1 MDIKESLAYLSDI
14 KLGKQLKKFHYIGFG
29 SFGKV
34 YKATDETDGSIYIF
48 KVYRVENLA
57 QKEEKSLIAL
67 SKNKS
72 VKIPKVYFIHKKNEK
87 APFDCLCMEYIKGK
101 NALMCAGLL
110 LSGKETKRRFADEVT
125 DGLLA
130 IHSIK
135 SKNGKFGYADQ
146 PVFNSWLEFYKPFA
160 QDIFE
165 KAFFANQNKCFDSYI
180 LDVMKTAWEKFDFIF
195 DEDVYEPC
203 LIHGDINIANI
214 MVDKDYHLAG
224 FIDPLHSMY
233 ADREY
238 DIFQFQNLTGH
249 CFKLYE
255 IYKEK
260 YQVSEKCDIKCA
272 FYGLWNE
279 AMVYLETGRYTRFIM
294 KAAIKRMKKE
304 LNM

>member
-135 SKNGKFGYADQ
+135 AKTG
-146 PVFNSWLEFYKPFA
+146 NSDMQINPFLIPGLNFTSRLHR
-160 QDIFE
+160 IFL
-165 KAFFANQNKCFDSYI
+165 KRRFLPI
-180 LDVMKTAWEKFDFIF
+180 KTNVLVLIF
-195 DEDVYEPC
+195 W
-203 LIHGDINIANI
+203 
-214 MVDKDYHLAG
+214 M
-224 FIDPLHSMY
+224 
-233 ADREY
+233 
-238 DIFQFQNLTGH
+238 
-249 CFKLYE
+249 
-255 IYKEK
+255 
-260 YQVSEKCDIKCA
+260 
-272 FYGLWNE
+272 
-279 AMVYLETGRYTRFIM
+279 
-294 KAAIKRMKKE
+294 
-304 LNM
+304 